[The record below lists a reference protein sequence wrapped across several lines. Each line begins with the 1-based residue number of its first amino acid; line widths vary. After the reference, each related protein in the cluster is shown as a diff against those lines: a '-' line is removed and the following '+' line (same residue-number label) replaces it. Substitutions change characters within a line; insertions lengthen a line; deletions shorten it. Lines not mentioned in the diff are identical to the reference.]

1 MAYTL
6 QDENQQLY
14 TVSLGGGTLTL
25 SQVGAISF
33 TFDGEGRP
41 YGAWLNGVTYR
52 RTLDNRILAKRPGR
66 GKDNRQ
72 RRYLPAAERVD
83 FFRRVWAETTAI
95 ATTLFAPTTA
105 RPADFPAAAVEDWLA
120 RVAKWDVNRLEGE
133 QERFY
138 EVYKP
143 VPIMPPDQ
151 YLALVVQAT
160 EGCSYNQ
167 CTFCTFYRHRPF
179 RVKNLSQF
187 RDHVQRVK
195 AFLGRGLAMR
205 HTIFMADANALITR
219 QALLVE
225 MLRYLSQQF
234 VMIPQDLTG
243 AGRRTFKAE
252 HPIWFDGVYA
262 FATANDVLRKS
273 EAELRKLAT
282 LGLRR
287 VYIGLESGHDLLLRW
302 LRKPNDA
309 AAVIDAVKRL
319 HAGQVH
325 AGVVLMIGV
334 GGERFGAA
342 HVQDSVKALAAMQ
355 LGRRDIVYFSPFFP
369 DQNSEY
375 VRLAAEENV
384 LPLNIRAMQGQ
395 ENAIRARLRAAGVV
409 ATLSRYD
416 IREFV
421 Y

>member
-6 QDENQQLY
+6 QDKNGQFY

-25 SQVGAISF
+25 SQTGETSF

-41 YGAWLNGVTYR
+41 YGAWLEGVTYR
-52 RTLDNRILAKRPGR
+52 RTLDNRVVAKRPGR
-66 GKDNRQ
+66 REKGRQ
-72 RRYLPAAERVD
+72 RRYLTASERAD

-95 ATTLFAPTTA
+95 ATTIFAPGTA

-120 RVAKWDVNRLEGE
+120 RVAKWDVDRLE
-133 QERFY
+133 QERGRFY
-138 EVYKP
+138 RVYKP

-151 YLALVVQAT
+151 YLAVVVQAT
-160 EGCSYNQ
+160 EGCSYNR

-179 RVKNLSQF
+179 RVKRLPQF
-187 RDHVQRVK
+187 QTHVQAVI

-205 HTIFMADANALITR
+205 HTIFLADANALIAR
-219 QALLVE
+219 QSVLVE
-225 MLRYLSQQF
+225 MLRYLSTQF
-234 VMIPQDLTG
+234 TMIPGDLSGT
-243 AGRRTFKAE
+243 ARRTFKSE
-252 HPIWFDGVYA
+252 HPIWFDGIYA
-262 FATANDVLRKS
+262 FATAEDVLRKN
-273 EAELRKLAT
+273 EAELRDLAA

-287 VYIGLESGHDLLLRW
+287 VYIGLESGHDPLLRW

-319 HAGQVH
+319 HAGGVH
-325 AGVVLMIGV
+325 AGVVLMTGV
-334 GGERFGAA
+334 GGTRFSAA
-342 HVQDSVKALAAMQ
+342 HVRDSVKVLTAME
-355 LGRRDIVYFSPFFP
+355 LDRRDIVYFSPFFP
-369 DQNSEY
+369 DNDSEY
-375 VRLAAEENV
+375 VRLAVAEHV
-384 LPLNIRAMQGQ
+384 LPLDRPAMQAQENTIRAG
-395 ENAIRARLRAAGVV
+395 LRAAGVT